1 MRAAPDGVR
10 PAAAGSIYSIAGGR
24 IELSA
29 LAGSRTHRPH
39 GAFRNASRG
48 RITLPVS
55 KPIRVRHFPLVPV
68 TKSAPVPQSS
78 NAATWRR
85 NDWKTIRTLLPYLME
100 FKGRVTLAL
109 LCLTAAKIAN
119 VGVPL
124 VMKEIVDSLDAKQAI
139 LVLPFALL
147 AIYGLL
153 RLSTTLFAELRDIV
167 FVRVAK
173 RAIRRVALQVFRH
186 LHSLSLRFHL
196 DRQTGGVSRDI
207 ERGTRGISTL
217 LSYMLFSIIPVVI
230 EFSLVAFVLLA
241 KFDWRFMAITMGA
254 VVIYLGFTISVTEWR
269 MDIRRRANEL
279 DAKANTRAIDSL
291 LNYET
296 VKYFNNEE
304 FEAKRY
310 DESLQKYESA
320 DVKNEVSLGAL
331 NIGQSLVIAVA
342 VTALM
347 ILAAQGVVG
356 QKLTLGDLVLVNGLL
371 IQLYIPLNFLGMVY
385 REIKQ
390 SLVDMD
396 KMFRLLSE
404 NREVQDS
411 AGAVELAAALPS
423 VAFEKVDF
431 SYEPRRTI
439 LHGVSFEIPAGHTVA
454 VVGASGSGK
463 STLARLLFRFY
474 DVSGGRIAI
483 NGTDIRNVT
492 QRSLRAAIGIV
503 PQDTVLFNDTIY
515 YNIAYGDPMATRDQV
530 IDAARSA
537 HIHDLIVSLP
547 DGYESMVGERGLKLS
562 GGEKQRVAI
571 ARALLKNPKI
581 LIFDEATSALDSKSE
596 KAIQAELKRLSA
608 SRTTLTIAHR
618 LSTVIDAD
626 QILVMEA
633 GRIIERGSHRDL
645 LGQAGTYAH
654 MWTLQQEEERAEEMA
669 ELTTGAV

>member
-1 MRAAPDGVR
+1 MNISAS
-10 PAAAGSIYSIAGGR
+10 PAQ
-24 IELSA
+24 
-29 LAGSRTHRPH
+29 
-39 GAFRNASRG
+39 
-48 RITLPVS
+48 
-55 KPIRVRHFPLVPV
+55 
-68 TKSAPVPQSS
+68 SAPVDG
-78 NAATWRR
+78 WRR
-85 NDWKTIRTLLPYLME
+85 NDWKTIRTLLPYLLE
-100 FKGRVTLAL
+100 FKGRVTVAL
-109 LCLTAAKIAN
+109 LCLITAKVAN

-124 VMKEIVDSLDAKQAI
+124 VMKQIIDSLDAKQAV
-139 LVLPFALL
+139 LALPFALL
-147 AIYGLL
+147 TIYGLL

-241 KFDWRFMAITMGA
+241 KFDWRFMAITMAA
-254 VVIYLGFTISVTEWR
+254 VVVYLGFTVSVTEWR
-269 MDIRRRANEL
+269 MEIRRRANEL

-304 FEAKRY
+304 FEARRY

-320 DVKNEVSLGAL
+320 DVKNEASLGAL

-356 QKLTLGDLVLVNGLL
+356 QELTLGDLVLVNGLL

-396 KMFRLLSE
+396 KMFRLLAE
-404 NREVQDS
+404 NREVKDS
-411 AGAVELAAALPS
+411 PQAIELAPELPA
-423 VAFEKVDF
+423 VKFEHVSF

-439 LHGVSFEIPAGHTVA
+439 LHEVSFEIPAGHTVA

-474 DVSGGRIAI
+474 DVSAGRITVNQI
-483 NGTDIRNVT
+483 DIRELT
-492 QRSLRAAIGIV
+492 QKSLRAAIAIV

-515 YNIAYGDPMATRDQV
+515 YNIAYGDPKATREQV
-530 IDAARSA
+530 IEAARAA
-537 HIHDLIVSLP
+537 HIHGLIESLP
-547 DGYESMVGERGLKLS
+547 DGYDTMVGERGLKLS

-571 ARALLKNPKI
+571 ARALLKNPRI

-596 KAIQAELKRLSA
+596 KTIQTELQRISV

-618 LSTVIDAD
+618 LSTIVDAD

-633 GRIIERGSHRDL
+633 GRIVERGSHREL
-645 LGQAGTYAH
+645 LAHGGTYAH
-654 MWTLQQEEERAEEMA
+654 MWTLQQKQAGA
-669 ELTTGAV
+669 GELRELSAGR